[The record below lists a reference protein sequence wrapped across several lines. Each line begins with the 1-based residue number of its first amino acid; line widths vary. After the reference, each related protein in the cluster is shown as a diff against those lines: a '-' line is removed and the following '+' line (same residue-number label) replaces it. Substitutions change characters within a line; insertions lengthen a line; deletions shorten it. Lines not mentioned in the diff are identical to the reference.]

1 MFPGSAQPQRL
12 VLDTAV
18 LVSRLLKPQSIPGQL
33 VTWALHHAVVL
44 VAQST
49 IAELVDVLNRP
60 KFAAYIDRA
69 DSKDF
74 VQELLGVSEWVT
86 VTIAIQ
92 ACRDPGDD
100 QFLAL
105 AVAGQADAIISSD
118 EDLLTLHPFHGIPI
132 QTPRVYWD
140 QIDHP
145 GSN

>member
-1 MFPGSAQPQRL
+1 MPPGSAQPQRL

-44 VAQST
+44 VTQST

-86 VTIAIQ
+86 VTITIQ

-118 EDLLTLHPFHGIPI
+118 DDLLTLHPFHGIPI
-132 QTPRVYWD
+132 HTPRAYWE

-145 GSN
+145 GIN